1 MGSQRLGYN
10 WVTITFTL
18 CFLSSLLFFI
28 KMTSTFNY
36 FSYAFAYLP
45 PLWRKLHEVS
55 NHCLPL
61 YPQYQRTIQ
70 WTLNIQSKCSGG
82 GNVTRQVGRW
92 VPQVT
97 AVQVQQIQK
106 EEQVNTLVIK
116 QAQSL
121 KRWPRVI
128 HKPQST
134 TQLRRIS
141 SQCHITSAAHWQ
153 NL

>member
-1 MGSQRLGYN
+1 MVKNPPANTVSNFNPGLDPLVRKIPWKREWRLTPVFLPREFQGDRA
-10 WVTITFTL
+10 WQAIVHGVTKTWIQLTDYHFH
-18 CFLSSLLFFI
+18 SLFSKQPFFFI

-97 AVQVQQIQK
+97 AVQV
-106 EEQVNTLVIK
+106 
-116 QAQSL
+116 
-121 KRWPRVI
+121 
-128 HKPQST
+128 
-134 TQLRRIS
+134 
-141 SQCHITSAAHWQ
+141 
-153 NL
+153 